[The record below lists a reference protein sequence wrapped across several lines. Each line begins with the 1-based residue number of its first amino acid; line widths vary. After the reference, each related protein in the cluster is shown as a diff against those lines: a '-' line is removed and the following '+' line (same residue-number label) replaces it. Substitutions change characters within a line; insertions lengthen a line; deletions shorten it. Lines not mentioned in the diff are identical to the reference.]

1 MSHLF
6 FLVEFYIKFVAFQ
19 VKKPAN
25 LKDIQ
30 LITAKNSRYVFNAGV
45 QELSKE
51 EFEQFNVS
59 K

>member
-1 MSHLF
+1 MGN
-6 FLVEFYIKFVAFQ
+6 VFVF
-19 VKKPAN
+19 
-25 LKDIQ
+25 
-30 LITAKNSRYVFNAGV
+30 SRFVYKAGV

>member
-1 MSHLF
+1 M
-6 FLVEFYIKFVAFQ
+6 LVRFQ

-25 LKDIQ
+25 LKDIE
-30 LITAKNSRYVFNAGV
+30 LITAKKHRFVYDAGV

-59 K
+59 